1 MTRSGSGA
9 TPEALPIP
17 SSQLDRYR
25 LRLRQRDRGTVAG
38 AHLIRQRGQSLEF
51 REFRP
56 YLPGDDIRHVDW
68 RTSAR
73 HHRRDE
79 LVVRTFEHE
88 VQTRVVISIDTRAT
102 MRLPDVASKLQLAR
116 WFAEAMSYIAGR
128 SGDSVALHALEGGQ
142 VVELGSSA
150 DRSRI
155 RRALQRISRP
165 NTPSAPSNGGSPGR
179 ARRARD
185 PSTELRVA
193 LRLLKGEERS
203 GVRGPASD
211 EPGFGAEPRLIWTAL
226 ERALPPGSVW
236 LVLTDLYFADE
247 ADVMSLAA
255 RIRNAQQGSRW
266 VVVVDFDSWPCETHR
281 VGHGLYRLDG
291 PGVSAPE
298 LRVRLTSGLL
308 DDVKGRIDERKRRF
322 DRAAA
327 AGGYERLRWTWP
339 AEADPAATA
348 IFREHFFGQEIVRRL
363 VMPDGAR

>member
-9 TPEALPIP
+9 TPEALPTP

-38 AHLIRQRGQSLEF
+38 AHLVRQRGQSLEF

-68 RTSAR
+68 RASAR
-73 HHRRDE
+73 HRPGE

-88 VQTRVVISIDTRAT
+88 VQTRVVLSIDTRAT
-102 MRLPDVASKLQLAR
+102 MRLPDVASKLKLAC
-116 WFAEAMSYIAGR
+116 WFAEAMAYIAGR

-142 VVELGSSA
+142 VIELGSPA
-150 DRSRI
+150 DRWRI
-155 RRALQRISRP
+155 RHALQRVCMP
-165 NTPSAPSNGGSPGR
+165 KATPATVYRSPGR

-185 PSTELRVA
+185 PSTGSGSPRA
-193 LRLLKGEERS
+193 SSKGEERS
-203 GVRGPASD
+203 KVPGPATD
-211 EPGFGAEPRLIWTAL
+211 EPGCGAPPPPIWAAL

-247 ADVMSLAA
+247 AEVMSLAA

-281 VGHGLYRLDG
+281 VGRGLYRLDG

>member
-1 MTRSGSGA
+1 MTRSGSA
-9 TPEALPIP
+9 AAPEALPLA

-25 LRLRQRDRGTVAG
+25 LRLRQRDRGMVTG

-68 RTSAR
+68 RASAR

-79 LVVRTFEHE
+79 MVVRTFEHE

-102 MRLPDVASKLQLAR
+102 MRLPEGAAKLHLAR

-128 SGDSVALHALEGGQ
+128 SGDSVALHALESGQ
-142 VVELGSSA
+142 VIELGSSA
-150 DRSRI
+150 DRWRI
-155 RRALQRISRP
+155 RRALERL
-165 NTPSAPSNGGSPGR
+165 SAPRETPGR
-179 ARRARD
+179 ALTM
-185 PSTELRVA
+185 P
-193 LRLLKGEERS
+193 
-203 GVRGPASD
+203 
-211 EPGFGAEPRLIWTAL
+211 
-226 ERALPPGSVW
+226 RALPPGSVW
-236 LVLTDLYFADE
+236 IVLTDLYFADE
-247 ADVMSLAA
+247 AQVMALAA
-255 RIRNAQQGSRW
+255 RVRNAQQGSRW
-266 VVVVDFDSWPCETHR
+266 VVVVDFDSWPCETQR
-281 VGHGLYRLDG
+281 VGHGLRRLDG

-308 DDVKGRIDERKRRF
+308 DEVKGRIDERKRRF

-327 AGGYERLRWTWP
+327 AGGYDRLRWTWP
-339 AEADPAATA
+339 AEADPAPAA

>member
-68 RTSAR
+68 RASAR

-102 MRLPDVASKLQLAR
+102 MRLPDGASKLHLAR

-128 SGDSVALHALEGGQ
+128 SGDSVALHALERGQ
-142 VVELGSSA
+142 VVELGTSA
-150 DRSRI
+150 DRWRI
-155 RRALQRISRP
+155 RHALQRVTAP
-165 NTPSAPSNGGSPGR
+165 NSTSDGSSGRLPSEARSDVTRAKEGS
-179 ARRARD
+179 
-185 PSTELRVA
+185 
-193 LRLLKGEERS
+193 
-203 GVRGPASD
+203 
-211 EPGFGAEPRLIWTAL
+211 FTAL

-236 LVLTDLYFADE
+236 LLLTDLYFADD

-255 RIRNAQQGSRW
+255 RVRNAQQGSRW

-281 VGHGLYRLDG
+281 VGHGLFRLEG

-298 LRVRLTSGLL
+298 LRVRLGSGLL
-308 DDVKGRIDERKRRF
+308 DDVKRRIDERKRRF

-348 IFREHFFGQEIVRRL
+348 IFREHFFGQEVVRRL

>member
-1 MTRSGSGA
+1 MTRSGSGG
-9 TPEALPIP
+9 TPEALPVS

-68 RTSAR
+68 RASAR

-88 VQTRVVISIDTRAT
+88 VQTRVVVSIDTRAT
-102 MRLPDVASKLQLAR
+102 MRLPEVASKLQIAL
-116 WFAEAMSYIAGR
+116 WFAEAMAYIAGR
-128 SGDSVALHALEGGQ
+128 SGDSVALHTLEGGQ

-150 DRSRI
+150 DRLRI
-155 RRALQRISRP
+155 RRALQRVAASKGKPGGFAPPDPPSPSLAGPHDPR
-165 NTPSAPSNGGSPGR
+165 SAPAGR
-179 ARRARD
+179 AR
-185 PSTELRVA
+185 
-193 LRLLKGEERS
+193 
-203 GVRGPASD
+203 
-211 EPGFGAEPRLIWTAL
+211 GAPVSSWTAL

-236 LVLTDLYFADE
+236 LVLTDLYFAGE
-247 ADVMSLAA
+247 AEVMSLAA
-255 RIRNAQQGSRW
+255 RVRNAQQGSRW
-266 VVVVDFDSWPCETHR
+266 VVVVDFDSWACETHR
-281 VGHGLYRLDG
+281 VGHGLRRLEG

-298 LRVRLTSGLL
+298 LRVRLTSDLL

-327 AGGYERLRWTWP
+327 AGGYDRLRWTWP
-339 AEADPAATA
+339 AESDPAPTA

>member
-9 TPEALPIP
+9 TPEALPVP

-38 AHLIRQRGQSLEF
+38 GHLIRQRGQSLEF

-68 RTSAR
+68 RASAR
-73 HHRRDE
+73 RSRRDE

-102 MRLPDVASKLQLAR
+102 MRLPEVASKLQLAL

-142 VVELGSSA
+142 VIELGSSA
-150 DRSRI
+150 DRWRI
-155 RRALQRISRP
+155 RHALRRV
-165 NTPSAPSNGGSPGR
+165 SASKATSNGRSLSAE
-179 ARRARD
+179 ARRAKV
-185 PSTELRVA
+185 E
-193 LRLLKGEERS
+193 
-203 GVRGPASD
+203 
-211 EPGFGAEPRLIWTAL
+211 WTAL
-226 ERALPPGSVW
+226 ERALPPGSIW

-247 ADVMSLAA
+247 AEVTSLAA
-255 RIRNAQQGSRW
+255 RVRNAQQGSRW
-266 VVVVDFDSWPCETHR
+266 VVVVDFDSWACETHR
-281 VGHGLYRLDG
+281 VGHGLHRLEG

-298 LRVRLTSGLL
+298 LRVRLTSSLL

-327 AGGYERLRWTWP
+327 AGGYDRLRWTWP
-339 AEADPAATA
+339 PAADPAATA

>member
-1 MTRSGSGA
+1 MTRSGSA
-9 TPEALPIP
+9 TPTEVLPLP

-68 RTSAR
+68 RASAR
-73 HHRRDE
+73 HHRRGE

-116 WFAEAMSYIAGR
+116 WFAEAMAYIAGR

-142 VVELGSSA
+142 VIELGSSA
-150 DRSRI
+150 DRWRI
-155 RRALQRISRP
+155 RRALQRVTAAKATPIAP
-165 NTPSAPSNGGSPGR
+165 NPSLAGHRSELRSASGGS
-179 ARRARD
+179 
-185 PSTELRVA
+185 
-193 LRLLKGEERS
+193 
-203 GVRGPASD
+203 
-211 EPGFGAEPRLIWTAL
+211 WTPL

-236 LVLTDLYFADE
+236 LVLTDLYFADDTE
-247 ADVMSLAA
+247 VMSLAA

-308 DDVKGRIDERKRRF
+308 DDVKARIDERKRRF

-339 AEADPAATA
+339 ADADPAATA
-348 IFREHFFGQEIVRRL
+348 IFRDHFFGQEIVRRL
-363 VMPDGAR
+363 VMPDATR

>member
-9 TPEALPIP
+9 TPEALPVP

-68 RTSAR
+68 RASAR

-102 MRLPDVASKLQLAR
+102 MRLPDGASKLQLAL

-128 SGDSVALHALEGGQ
+128 SGDSVALHALESKQ

-150 DRSRI
+150 DRWRI
-155 RRALQRISRP
+155 RRALQRVSADKTNRRL
-165 NTPSAPSNGGSPGR
+165 PSEARSNV
-179 ARRARD
+179 
-185 PSTELRVA
+185 TRV
-193 LRLLKGEERS
+193 KEG
-203 GVRGPASD
+203 
-211 EPGFGAEPRLIWTAL
+211 WTAL

-236 LVLTDLYFADE
+236 LVLTDLYFADDAE
-247 ADVMSLAA
+247 VMSLAA
-255 RIRNAQQGSRW
+255 RVRNAQQGSRW
-266 VVVVDFDSWPCETHR
+266 VVVVDFDSWACETYR
-281 VGHGLYRLDG
+281 VGHGLHRLVVPGG

-308 DDVKGRIDERKRRF
+308 DDVKGRIDDRKRRF

-327 AGGYERLRWTWP
+327 AGGYDRLRWAWP
-339 AEADPAATA
+339 PEAYPTATA

-363 VMPDGAR
+363 VMPDGAQ

>member
-1 MTRSGSGA
+1 MTRSGSGG
-9 TPEALPIP
+9 TPEALPVS

-68 RTSAR
+68 RASAR

-88 VQTRVVISIDTRAT
+88 VQTRVVVSIDTRAT
-102 MRLPDVASKLQLAR
+102 MRLPEVASKLQIAL
-116 WFAEAMSYIAGR
+116 WFAEAMAYIAGR
-128 SGDSVALHALEGGQ
+128 SGDSVALHTLGGGQ

-150 DRSRI
+150 DRWRI
-155 RRALQRISRP
+155 RRALQRVA
-165 NTPSAPSNGGSPGR
+165 TPTTTTTTSTGR
-179 ARRARD
+179 SLSTEARRAKAD
-185 PSTELRVA
+185 
-193 LRLLKGEERS
+193 
-203 GVRGPASD
+203 
-211 EPGFGAEPRLIWTAL
+211 WTAL

-236 LVLTDLYFADE
+236 LVLTDLYFAGE
-247 ADVMSLAA
+247 AEVMSLAA
-255 RIRNAQQGSRW
+255 RVRNAQQGSRW
-266 VVVVDFDSWPCETHR
+266 VVVVDFDSWACETHR
-281 VGHGLYRLDG
+281 VGHGLRRLEG

-298 LRVRLTSGLL
+298 LRVRLTSDLI

-327 AGGYERLRWTWP
+327 AGGYDRLRWTWP
-339 AEADPAATA
+339 AEADPAPTA

>member
-1 MTRSGSGA
+1 MTRSGIGP
-9 TPEALPIP
+9 TLEALPVP

-25 LRLRQRDRGTVAG
+25 LRLRQRDRGTIAG

-68 RTSAR
+68 RASAR
-73 HHRRDE
+73 HHRRNE

-88 VQTRVVISIDTRAT
+88 VQTRLVVSIDTRAT
-102 MRLPDVASKLQLAR
+102 MRLPEGASKLQLAL
-116 WFAEAMSYIAGR
+116 WFAEAMCYIAGR
-128 SGDSVALHALEGGQ
+128 SGDSVALHALDGGQ

-150 DRSRI
+150 DRWRI
-155 RRALQRISRP
+155 RRALQRVSAVKPSRAW
-165 NTPSAPSNGGSPGR
+165 S
-179 ARRARD
+179 
-185 PSTELRVA
+185 
-193 LRLLKGEERS
+193 
-203 GVRGPASD
+203 
-211 EPGFGAEPRLIWTAL
+211 AL

-247 ADVMSLAA
+247 AAVTSLAA
-255 RIRNAQQGSRW
+255 RVRNAQQGSRW

-308 DDVKGRIDERKRRF
+308 DEVKGRIDERKRRF

-327 AGGYERLRWTWP
+327 AGGYDRLRWTWP
-339 AEADPAATA
+339 AEADPAATS

>member
-9 TPEALPIP
+9 PPDALPLA
-17 SSQLDRYR
+17 SSQLDRFR

-56 YLPGDDIRHVDW
+56 YVPGDDIRHVDW
-68 RTSAR
+68 RASAR
-73 HHRRDE
+73 HHVRDE

-102 MRLPDVASKLQLAR
+102 MRLPDVASKLQLAL
-116 WFAEAMSYIAGR
+116 WFAEAMAYIAGR
-128 SGDSVALHALEGGQ
+128 SGDSVALHALECGQ
-142 VVELGSSA
+142 VVELGTSA
-150 DRSRI
+150 DRRRI
-155 RRALQRISRP
+155 RHALQRV
-165 NTPSAPSNGGSPGR
+165 TL
-179 ARRARD
+179 RRA
-185 PSTELRVA
+185 SGQA
-193 LRLLKGEERS
+193 KGE
-203 GVRGPASD
+203 
-211 EPGFGAEPRLIWTAL
+211 WTAL
-226 ERALPPGSVW
+226 ERALPPGSIW

-247 ADVMSLAA
+247 AEVMALAA
-255 RIRNAQQGSRW
+255 RVRNAQQGSRW
-266 VVVVDFDSWPCETHR
+266 VVVVDFDSWACETYR

-291 PGVSAPE
+291 PGVSAAE

-339 AEADPAATA
+339 ADADPAATA

>member
-1 MTRSGSGA
+1 MTRSGNGA
-9 TPEALPIP
+9 SPEALPVS

-38 AHLIRQRGQSLEF
+38 SHLIRQRGQSLEF

-68 RTSAR
+68 RASAR

-102 MRLPDVASKLQLAR
+102 MRLPDVAPKLQLAL
-116 WFAEAMSYIAGR
+116 WFAEAISYIAAR
-128 SGDSVALHALEGGQ
+128 SGDSVALHGLATGR
-142 VVELGSSA
+142 VIELGSSA
-150 DRSRI
+150 DRGRI
-155 RRALQRISRP
+155 RQALQRLSAS
-165 NTPSAPSNGGSPGR
+165 TTTSAP
-179 ARRARD
+179 A
-185 PSTELRVA
+185 
-193 LRLLKGEERS
+193 
-203 GVRGPASD
+203 
-211 EPGFGAEPRLIWTAL
+211 WTAL
-226 ERALPPGSVW
+226 ERSLPPGSVW

-247 ADVMSLAA
+247 PEVMSLAA
-255 RIRNAQQGSRW
+255 RVRNAQQGSRW
-266 VVVVDFDSWPCETHR
+266 VVVVDFDSWACETRR
-281 VGHGLYRLDG
+281 VGPGLHRLDG

-308 DDVKGRIDERKRRF
+308 DEVKTRIDERKRRF

-327 AGGYERLRWTWP
+327 AGGYDRLRWTWP
-339 AEADPAATA
+339 PETDPAATT

>member
-9 TPEALPIP
+9 TPEALPVP

-68 RTSAR
+68 RASAR
-73 HHRRDE
+73 HHRRGE
-79 LVVRTFEHE
+79 LVLRTFEHE

-102 MRLPDVASKLQLAR
+102 MRLPVVASKLQLAC
-116 WFAEAMSYIAGR
+116 WFAEAMAYIAGR
-128 SGDSVALHALEGGQ
+128 SGDSVALHALGRGQ
-142 VVELGSSA
+142 VVELGTAA
-150 DRSRI
+150 DRRRI
-155 RRALQRISRP
+155 RHALQRVTAAGS
-165 NTPSAPSNGGSPGR
+165 TSATS
-179 ARRARD
+179 
-185 PSTELRVA
+185 E
-193 LRLLKGEERS
+193 
-203 GVRGPASD
+203 
-211 EPGFGAEPRLIWTAL
+211 WTAL
-226 ERALPPGSVW
+226 ERALSPGSVW
-236 LVLTDLYFADE
+236 LVLTDLYFAGE

-255 RIRNAQQGSRW
+255 RVRNAQQGSRW

-281 VGHGLYRLDG
+281 VGHGLHRLEG

-339 AEADPAATA
+339 AAADPAATA

>member
-1 MTRSGSGA
+1 MTRSGSGP
-9 TPEALPIP
+9 TLEALPIP

-56 YLPGDDIRHVDW
+56 YLPGDDIRHIDW
-68 RTSAR
+68 RASAR

-116 WFAEAMSYIAGR
+116 WFAEAMAYIAAR
-128 SGDSVALHALEGGQ
+128 SGDSVAIHALGRGE
-142 VVELGSSA
+142 VVELGTSA
-150 DRSRI
+150 DRWRI
-155 RRALQRISRP
+155 RHAVQRV
-165 NTPSAPSNGGSPGR
+165 TAQKAQSAKV
-179 ARRARD
+179 
-185 PSTELRVA
+185 E
-193 LRLLKGEERS
+193 
-203 GVRGPASD
+203 
-211 EPGFGAEPRLIWTAL
+211 WTAL
-226 ERALPPGSVW
+226 DRALPPGSVW
-236 LVLTDLYFADE
+236 LVLTDLYFADD
-247 ADVMSLAA
+247 ADVMALAA
-255 RIRNAQQGSRW
+255 RVRNAQQGSRW

-281 VGHGLYRLDG
+281 VGHGLHRLDG
-291 PGVSAPE
+291 PGVSVPE
-298 LRVRLTSGLL
+298 LRVRLTSSLL

-339 AEADPAATA
+339 AEADPTAAA
-348 IFREHFFGQEIVRRL
+348 VFREHFFGHEIVRRL

>member
-1 MTRSGSGA
+1 MTRSGSGY
-9 TPEALPIP
+9 TTEALPLP

-68 RTSAR
+68 RASAR

-88 VQTRVVISIDTRAT
+88 VQTRLVISVDTRGT
-102 MRLPDVASKLQLAR
+102 MRLPEVASKLQLAL

-142 VVELGSSA
+142 VIELGSSA
-150 DRSRI
+150 DRWRI
-155 RRALQRISRP
+155 RRALQRL
-165 NTPSAPSNGGSPGR
+165 SAPKVTSG

-185 PSTELRVA
+185 PSTSSGSPRA
-193 LRLLKGEERS
+193 SSRGEERS

-211 EPGFGAEPRLIWTAL
+211 EPGFGAEPRLIMP
-226 ERALPPGSVW
+226 RALPPGSVW
-236 LVLTDLYFADE
+236 LVLTDLYFADDAE
-247 ADVMSLAA
+247 VMALAA
-255 RIRNAQQGSRW
+255 RVRNAQQGSRW
-266 VVVVDFDSWPCETHR
+266 VVVVDFDSWACEIRR
-281 VGHGLYRLDG
+281 VGHGLRRLEG

-298 LRVRLTSGLL
+298 PRVRLSPAVLE
-308 DDVKGRIDERKRRF
+308 DVKGRIDERKRRF

-327 AGGYERLRWTWP
+327 AGGYDRLRWTWP
-339 AEADPAATA
+339 DEASPASAA

>member
-1 MTRSGSGA
+1 MTRSGSGG
-9 TPEALPIP
+9 TPEALPIS

-68 RTSAR
+68 RASAR

-88 VQTRVVISIDTRAT
+88 VQTRVVVSIDTRAT
-102 MRLPDVASKLQLAR
+102 MRLPEVASKLQIAL
-116 WFAEAMSYIAGR
+116 WFAEAMAYIAGR

-150 DRSRI
+150 DRWRI
-155 RRALQRISRP
+155 RRALQRV
-165 NTPSAPSNGGSPGR
+165 SAHGAATISPGR
-179 ARRARD
+179 ARRAR
-185 PSTELRVA
+185 
-193 LRLLKGEERS
+193 EERS

-211 EPGFGAEPRLIWTAL
+211 EPGFGAEPRQVWTSL

-236 LVLTDLYFADE
+236 LVLTDLYFAGE
-247 ADVMSLAA
+247 AEVMSLAA
-255 RIRNAQQGSRW
+255 RVRNAQQGSRW

-281 VGHGLYRLDG
+281 VGHGLRRLEG
-291 PGVSAPE
+291 PGVSSPE
-298 LRVRLTSGLL
+298 LRVRFTPDLL
-308 DDVKGRIDERKRRF
+308 DDVKARIDERKRQF

-327 AGGYERLRWTWP
+327 AGGYDRLRWTWP
-339 AEADPAATA
+339 AEADPSPTA

>member
-25 LRLRQRDRGTVAG
+25 LRLRQRDRGTVTG
-38 AHLIRQRGQSLEF
+38 AHLIRQRGQSLDF

-68 RTSAR
+68 RASAR

-88 VQTRVVISIDTRAT
+88 VQTRVVISIDAGAT

-116 WFAEAMSYIAGR
+116 WFAEAMAYIAGR
-128 SGDSVALHALEGGQ
+128 SGDSVALHSLERGQ
-142 VVELGSSA
+142 VVELGSSG
-150 DRSRI
+150 DRRRI
-155 RRALQRISRP
+155 RQALQRL
-165 NTPSAPSNGGSPGR
+165 TDLAE
-179 ARRARD
+179 ARRA
-185 PSTELRVA
+185 
-193 LRLLKGEERS
+193 K
-203 GVRGPASD
+203 
-211 EPGFGAEPRLIWTAL
+211 AEWTAL
-226 ERALPPGSVW
+226 ERALPPGSIW

-247 ADVMSLAA
+247 AQVMSLAA
-255 RIRNAQQGSRW
+255 RIRHAQQGSRW

-281 VGHGLYRLDG
+281 VGHGLHRLEG

-308 DDVKGRIDERKRRF
+308 DDVQARIDERKRRF

-339 AEADPAATA
+339 AAADPAAAA
-348 IFREHFFGQEIVRRL
+348 IFREHFFGQAIVHRL
-363 VMPDGAR
+363 VMADGAR